1 MNVQGKRAD
10 APAVVFCPA
19 NLGFCLSMLY
29 FLVRPD
35 LNSASLDKP
44 RELHDKCNVTVT
56 PKQLANLRRPAR
68 GERPRRRDGSLAVSP
83 GRPATR
89 WLVEMIRADYAR
101 NPAKIV
107 ALLRKRKIEVY
118 CAYGFGKPAETVQV
132 GGIPGQ
138 PVQLEDI
145 SRLSIPELQQRL
157 AVLKAKGE
165 A

>member
-1 MNVQGKRAD
+1 MRVPSIRGQVRARNK
-10 APAVVFCPA
+10 F
-19 NLGFCLSMLY
+19 
-29 FLVRPD
+29 
-35 LNSASLDKP
+35 DKP

-107 ALLRKRKIEVY
+107 ALLKKRKIEVY

-138 PVQLEDI
+138 PLQVEDI
-145 SRLSIPELQQRL
+145 SGLSIPELQQRL